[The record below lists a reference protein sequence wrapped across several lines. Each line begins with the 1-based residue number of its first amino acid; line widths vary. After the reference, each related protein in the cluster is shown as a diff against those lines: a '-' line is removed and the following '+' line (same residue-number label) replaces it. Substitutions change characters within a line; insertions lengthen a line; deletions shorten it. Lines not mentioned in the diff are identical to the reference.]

1 MCSECDEESD
11 YDEDGPTARK
21 NDVYRLQMER
31 SEVFEAQDKEK
42 GHFDLAL
49 EIRGKKLYVHRY
61 CLAAASETFN
71 AMVSYR
77 WSKNAEVIQIENP
90 AYSYDDIYTL
100 VYLIYSGKCTLTEE
114 NVFGLVDVAEYF
126 AVSLLTKR
134 CDIFLSRMDL
144 VVEDLEKH
152 VEFSERYSLA
162 RFQDSLRDFVPEN
175 FKAIFEAPDFLTH
188 KKHFIEYLST
198 FTKQFFEEEDFFI
211 AAFDWA
217 TFQAL
222 AASKD
227 CTDEVFDFQGYMKEE
242 LLDVLPNIK
251 HDLLNFKFVKEFILQ
266 NRFLFSVTQ
275 LYDIIASC
283 QRENAEEEECFL
295 TLHKVAKAEAKTK
308 EETTI
313 DENFSVGEVIL
324 EELAPVLTKINFH
337 KMTIRFLTDFVVEQG
352 FALHY
357 FKLYSDLV
365 TTRKTKNEEAFKTVY
380 ELARKQIFIKS
391 LATTEPPICI
401 ADEVKKVLADVLPRV
416 HFFSMD
422 LNFLMYF
429 VVPREIDFS
438 LLLVY
443 NYLIHHREIKGD
455 KVYKKKIEDVFKSMY
470 LLAQQRVWKKRE
482 TSLGLNIA
490 VAIREELAE
499 VLPRFNFHLMETDF
513 LKNFVVE
520 HGFSLPFFELHET
533 LLNVKKLEKEDAF
546 KIVYQLAE
554 KQVLKKQRS
563 SPVENFHLFNS
574 VKEELE
580 EVLDN
585 VSFYLMEVKF
595 LMDFVVEREIS
606 IPFEVL
612 YDVLRDERHFE
623 IEKAFK
629 IIYRLAKKLVLQK
642 QKTSPV
648 ADFNLT
654 DAIKEEL
661 DASSYISFEWMEIEF
676 LMDFVVEKGFTF
688 SFVELYDTL
697 VDEREFEKEEAFEA
711 VYQLAEKQVLKMQKA
726 SPAADFKLID
736 AVKKELVN
744 VIPKVEF
751 RQMSYDFLMEFVVER
766 GFFLTPSDFPT
777 CLANLRQHYNQ
788 PLINQPELFTTIFK
802 LAEKQ
807 VLQKKK
813 SSSDENFNCYD
824 TIRNELSVVCDSFD
838 FAQMSCE
845 FLMELVYKGLLFLS
859 DALLRK
865 YVSRRNYSNEEEHFK
880 ATHALAEKIAL
891 EKQKASTGKVLLST
905 TVFREIFLKCRRAY
919 GNEEESFKII
929 CELAEKQILKEQNG
943 CVNGDFDIISAV
955 KDVLIETIRVVK
967 FSQMSKEFLD
977 EFVFKNGIVSEEQTH
992 QISYTCI
999 KLANNNQ
1006 TLAGDFQDIFDI
1018 TRNIPVNGYY
1028 STPRQWN
1035 KLRFSKLKFP
1045 IPSTPS
1051 VVQKMKG
1058 AEWFLCLEED
1068 GILTVKHQSLISK
1081 TKDYLIA
1088 EMKADKPDFQLNIFK
1103 AACLTSSNNNV

>member
-1 MCSECDEESD
+1 MCSECDEDSD

-31 SEVFEAQDKEK
+31 SKVFEAQDEEK

-77 WSKNAEVIQIENP
+77 WSKNAEVIKIENP

-100 VYLIYSGKCTLTEE
+100 VYLIYSGKCTLTKES
-114 NVFGLVDVAEYF
+114 VFGLVDVAEYF

-152 VEFSERYSLA
+152 VEFSERYSLD

-175 FKAIFEAPDFLTH
+175 FKAIFEAADFLTH

-198 FTKQFFEEEDFFI
+198 FTKQYFEEEEFFI

-242 LLDVLPNIK
+242 LLGVLPNIK

-295 TLHKVAKAEAKTK
+295 TLHKAAKSEAKTK

-313 DENFSVGEVIL
+313 DENFSIGKVIL
-324 EELAPVLTKINFH
+324 DELAPVLTKINFH
-337 KMTIRFLTDFVVEQG
+337 KMTVRFLTDFVVEQG
-352 FALHY
+352 FTLHY
-357 FKLYSDLV
+357 SKLHSDLV
-365 TTRKTKNEEAFKTVY
+365 ITRKVKNEEAFKIVY

-391 LATTEPPICI
+391 LATTEPPVCI
-401 ADEVKKVLADVLPRV
+401 ADEVKKVLAGLLPHV
-416 HFFSMD
+416 HFVSMD

-429 VVPREIDFS
+429 VVEHEIDFS
-438 LLLVY
+438 LLSVY

-482 TSLGLNIA
+482 KFLELNIA

-499 VLPRFNFHLMETDF
+499 VLPRVNFHLMEIDF
-513 LKNFVVE
+513 LKDFVVE

-533 LLNVKKLEKEDAF
+533 LLNVKKLKKEEAF
-546 KIVYQLAE
+546 TIIYQLAE
-554 KQVLKKQRS
+554 KQVWKKQKS
-563 SPVENFHLFNS
+563 SPVENFNLINS

-585 VSFYLMEVKF
+585 VSFYSMEVKF

-612 YDVLRDERHFE
+612 YDVLRNDRNFER
-623 IEKAFK
+623 EKAFK

-654 DAIKEEL
+654 DAIEEEL
-661 DASSYISFEWMEIEF
+661 DVYNYVSFEYMEIKF
-676 LMDFVVEKGFTF
+676 LMDFVGMDATVLIELLIAFDVLVERGFTL

-697 VDEREFEKEEAFEA
+697 VNEREFEKEEAFEA
-711 VYQLAEKQVLKMQKA
+711 VYRLAEKQVLKMQKT
-726 SPAADFKLID
+726 SPVAGFKLID
-736 AVKKELVN
+736 AVKKELIN
-744 VIPKVEF
+744 VLP
-751 RQMSYDFLMEFVVER
+751 
-766 GFFLTPSDFPT
+766 PT
-777 CLANLRQHYNQ
+777 
-788 PLINQPELFTTIFK
+788 T
-802 LAEKQ
+802 
-807 VLQKKK
+807 
-813 SSSDENFNCYD
+813 
-824 TIRNELSVVCDSFD
+824 
-838 FAQMSCE
+838 M
-845 FLMELVYKGLLFLS
+845 
-859 DALLRK
+859 
-865 YVSRRNYSNEEEHFK
+865 
-880 ATHALAEKIAL
+880 
-891 EKQKASTGKVLLST
+891 
-905 TVFREIFLKCRRAY
+905 FREIFLKCRKAY
-919 GNEEESFKII
+919 GNEEKSFKII
-929 CELAEKQILKEQNG
+929 CELAEKQILEKQNG
-943 CVNGDFDIISAV
+943 CVNGDFDLISAV
-955 KDVLIETIRVVK
+955 KDVLIETIPVVN
-967 FSQMSKEFLD
+967 FGQMSKEFLN
-977 EFVFKNGIVSEEQTH
+977 EFVFKNGIASEEQTP

-1006 TLAGDFQDIFDI
+1006 TLAGDFQDIYDI